1 MYTTNKNTKNKYLSK
16 DGQRVNTLPDMSNFV
31 KDDGSTINISFVINI
46 CDECFNVIA
55 QEFGY
60 DTYPTTEQVRF
71 AILKHEGCQAFI
83 NRVFTLEY

>member
-1 MYTTNKNTKNKYLSK
+1 MYTTNKNTKNRYLSK
-16 DGQRVNTLPDMSNFV
+16 DGHGVSMLPDMSNFV